1 MWKTIGICRPREH
14 SFAERKAPAQALLS
28 SAAVCQVYVK
38 PLPQNEAVNR
48 KSFNFQDKFPCS
60 I

>member
-1 MWKTIGICRPREH
+1 MWKTIGICRSREH
-14 SFAERKAPAQALLS
+14 SFAERKAPALLS